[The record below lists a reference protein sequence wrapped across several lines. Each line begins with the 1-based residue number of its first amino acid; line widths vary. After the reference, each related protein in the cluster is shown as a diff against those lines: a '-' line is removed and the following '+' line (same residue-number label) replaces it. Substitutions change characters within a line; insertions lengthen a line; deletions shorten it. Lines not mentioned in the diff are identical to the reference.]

1 MTEPET
7 PDVFISYVPQDRSY
21 ADLLKGYLL
30 ARDYKVWSDESLNA
44 GDDWADTITRALED
58 SRVILLLLSP
68 RYLESKAALYE
79 AGIALAKGRDNKGK
93 VIGIVVNGD
102 DAAREPLPLQRYSVL
117 DARKLSER
125 DLLTRLDTLL
135 TN

>member
-1 MTEPET
+1 
-7 PDVFISYVPQDRSY
+7 V
-21 ADLLKGYLL
+21 
-30 ARDYKVWSDESLNA
+30 

-102 DAAREPLPLQRYSVL
+102 DAARESLPLQRYSVL
-117 DARKLSER
+117 NARKLSER
-125 DLLTRLDTLL
+125 DLLTRLGTLL